1 MSSAGSPGPGFTGSD
16 LVVGKLDSLS
26 RGSERESVSQL
37 FQAVDKIQLFEL
49 QAEVPVS
56 LLAVSQ
62 EPLSAL

>member
-16 LVVGKLDSLS
+16 LVVGKLDSYLEA
-26 RGSERESVSQL
+26 ERESVSQL